1 MYYIQPKPNPSGAYS
16 APMTKPFPNAIEI
29 TDEQL
34 SMFLEYNGFVKFENG
49 VMVANEDARNIWLA
63 ETQSDAQETEEA
75 VALSA
80 EAPASSTKERI
91 AKLEQELTQL
101 KAELK

>member
-1 MYYIQPKPNPSGAYS
+1 MYYIQPNPNPSGAYS
-16 APMTKPFPNAIEI
+16 APMTEPFPGAIEI

-49 VMVANEDARNIWLA
+49 EMVANEDARNTWLG
-63 ETQSDAQETEEA
+63 EIQSDAQETEEA
-75 VALSA
+75 AEASAPSA
-80 EAPASSTKERI
+80 EERI
-91 AKLEQELTQL
+91 AKLEQELAQL

>member
-1 MYYIQPKPNPSGAYS
+1 MYYIQPNPNPSGAYS
-16 APMTKPFPNAIEI
+16 PPMTKPFHGAIEI

-49 VMVANEDARNIWLA
+49 IMVANEDARNIWLA
-63 ETQSDAQETEEA
+63 ETQPDAQEPENV

-80 EAPASSTKERI
+80 EAPVSSTEERI

>member
-1 MYYIQPKPNPSGAYS
+1 MYYIQPNPNPSGAYS
-16 APMTKPFPNAIEI
+16 PPMTKPFPGAIEI

-49 VMVANEDARNIWLA
+49 IMVANEDARNIWLA
-63 ETQSDAQETEEA
+63 ETYSDAQEPEEA

-80 EAPASSTKERI
+80 EAPVSSTEERI

>member
-1 MYYIQPKPNPSGAYS
+1 MYYIQPNPNPSGAYS
-16 APMTKPFPNAIEI
+16 APMTSPFPGAIEI

-49 VMVANEDARNIWLA
+49 EMVANETARNTWLA
-63 ETQSDAQETEEA
+63 ETQSDAQETEE
-75 VALSA
+75 VA
-80 EAPASSTKERI
+80 EAPAPSAQERI
-91 AKLEQELTQL
+91 AKLEQELAQL

>member
-1 MYYIQPKPNPSGAYS
+1 MYYIQPNPNPSGAYS
-16 APMTKPFPNAIEI
+16 VPMTKPFPGAIEI

-49 VMVANEDARNIWLA
+49 EMIANETARNIWLE
-63 ETQSDAQETEEA
+63 ETQSDVQETDEA
-75 VALSA
+75 A
-80 EAPASSTKERI
+80 EAPAPSAQERI
-91 AKLEQELTQL
+91 AKLEQELAQL

>member
-1 MYYIQPKPNPSGAYS
+1 MYYIQPNPNPSGAYS
-16 APMTKPFPNAIEI
+16 APMTNPFPGAIEI

-49 VMVANEDARNIWLA
+49 EMVANETARNIWLG
-63 ETQSDAQETEEA
+63 ETQSDVQETAE
-75 VALSA
+75 VA
-80 EAPASSTKERI
+80 EAPAPSAQERI
-91 AKLEQELTQL
+91 AKLEQELAQL

>member
-1 MYYIQPKPNPSGAYS
+1 MYYIQPTPNPSGAYS

-63 ETQSDAQETEEA
+63 ETQSDAQEPVKA

-80 EAPASSTKERI
+80 ETPASSTEERI
-91 AKLEQELTQL
+91 AKLEQELAQL

>member
-1 MYYIQPKPNPSGAYS
+1 MYYIQSNPNPSGAYS
-16 APMTKPFPNAIEI
+16 APMTSPFHNAIEI

-49 VMVANEDARNIWLA
+49 VMIANEDARNIWLA
-63 ETQSDAQETEEA
+63 ETQSDVQEQEEA

-80 EAPASSTKERI
+80 EAPASSTEERI

>member
-1 MYYIQPKPNPSGAYS
+1 MYYIQPNPNPSGAYS

-63 ETQSDAQETEEA
+63 ETQSDTQETEE
-75 VALSA
+75 VA
-80 EAPASSTKERI
+80 EAPASSTEERI
-91 AKLEQELTQL
+91 AKLEQELAQL

>member
-1 MYYIQPKPNPSGAYS
+1 MYYIQSNPNPSGAYS
-16 APMTKPFPNAIEI
+16 APMTKPFPGAIEI

-34 SMFLEYNGFVKFENG
+34 SMFLEYNGFIKFENG
-49 VMVANEDARNIWLA
+49 KMVANEDARNIWLA
-63 ETQSDAQETEEA
+63 ETQSDAQESEEA

-91 AKLEQELTQL
+91 AKLEQELAQL

>member
-1 MYYIQPKPNPSGAYS
+1 MYYIQSNPNPSGAYS
-16 APMTKPFPNAIEI
+16 APMTKPFSGAIEI

-63 ETQSDAQETEEA
+63 ETQSDAQEPEET
-75 VALSA
+75 VALNA
-80 EAPASSTKERI
+80 EAPASSTEERI

>member
-1 MYYIQPKPNPSGAYS
+1 MYYIQPNPNPSGAYS

-29 TDEQL
+29 TDKQL

-49 VMVANEDARNIWLA
+49 EMVANNDARDIWLA
-63 ETQSDAQETEEA
+63 ETEATAEPEVATLSAETP
-75 VALSA
+75 ALSA
-80 EAPASSTKERI
+80 EERI
-91 AKLEQELTQL
+91 AKLEEELAQL

>member
-1 MYYIQPKPNPSGAYS
+1 MYYIQSNPNPSGAYS
-16 APMTKPFPNAIEI
+16 APMTKPFPNAIES

-49 VMVANEDARNIWLA
+49 VMVANEDARNAWLA
-63 ETQSDAQETEEA
+63 ETQSDAQEPEEA

-80 EAPASSTKERI
+80 EAPASSTEERI

-101 KAELK
+101 KSELK

>member
-1 MYYIQPKPNPSGAYS
+1 MYYIQSNPNPSGAYS
-16 APMTKPFPNAIEI
+16 APMTKPFPGAIKI

-49 VMVANEDARNIWLA
+49 EMVANEDARNIWLA
-63 ETQSDAQETEEA
+63 EIQSDVQETEE
-75 VALSA
+75 VA
-80 EAPASSTKERI
+80 EAPASSAQERI
-91 AKLEQELTQL
+91 AKLEQELAQL

>member
-1 MYYIQPKPNPSGAYS
+1 MYYIQPNPNPSGAYS
-16 APMTKPFPNAIEI
+16 APMTKSFPNAIEI

-49 VMVANEDARNIWLA
+49 EMVANEDARNIWLA
-63 ETQSDAQETEEA
+63 EIQSDVQETEE
-75 VALSA
+75 VA
-80 EAPASSTKERI
+80 EAPASSAEERI
-91 AKLEQELTQL
+91 TKLEQELAQL